1 MASLP
6 VQIEID
12 RLMNLIRGF
21 GWEEKEKKISNS
33 EIVITIKKKI
43 APEVSSES

>member
-12 RLMNLIRGF
+12 RLMNLVQGF
-21 GWEEKEKKISNS
+21 GWKEVEKKVTDT
-33 EIVITIKKKI
+33 EVVITIKK
-43 APEVSSES
+43 EVAQKELSES